1 MMKMMGSSTLIVWMK
16 ITMMMMKTMMIIMMM
31 IKRLHNLFQ
40 VYLKLQDEHNIP
52 AADFPDV
59 DVMREKLKK

>member
-1 MMKMMGSSTLIVWMK
+1 MM
-16 ITMMMMKTMMIIMMM
+16 TMSGQQYDDYEYDDHDEHRHHDEKQ
-31 IKRLHNLFQ
+31 LHNLFQ